1 MGILKCRGGPR
12 QTQCNSPDG
21 RRGTEEDIQLAVEN
35 VHKQEF
41 RLSQM
46 NDCGTVIFD
55 DDRPTVHLD
64 TRGMQWNA
72 ELDEQE
78 QQLHHLSSEEI
89 QQTCSRTIE
98 LASASAGTGAAP
110 GAGEAAAP
118 GAREAASAG
127 AGEAAS
133 AGSRSRG
140 RSSSMSRFVQVDGQ
154 RHRRW
159 KLKNAPIAP
168 PIQLES
174 SSRTSPERAAEA
186 VTMPLTATATSLG
199 YGNGRTV
206 AVSPCRSC
214 TSWRYPTSTH
224 PTSPDVHP
232 GASTRGV
239 ASDRC

>member
-1 MGILKCRGGPR
+1 M
-12 QTQCNSPDG
+12 
-21 RRGTEEDIQLAVEN
+21 EN
-35 VHKQEF
+35 VHRQEF

-98 LASASAGTGAAP
+98 LASASAGAGAAP

-133 AGSRSRG
+133 AGSRSLGAEKRADRPTHTVG
-140 RSSSMSRFVQVDGQ
+140 VLVQNESRTGCRSRDHAAYGDCNKLRLRQRQDRRCVTVSQLHQLALSRFHPPDLP
-154 RHRRW
+154 RCSSWSIDTRRR
-159 KLKNAPIAP
+159 
-168 PIQLES
+168 Q
-174 SSRTSPERAAEA
+174 
-186 VTMPLTATATSLG
+186 
-199 YGNGRTV
+199 
-206 AVSPCRSC
+206 
-214 TSWRYPTSTH
+214 
-224 PTSPDVHP
+224 
-232 GASTRGV
+232 
-239 ASDRC
+239 

>member
-1 MGILKCRGGPR
+1 MGILKSHGGPR

-64 TRGMQWNA
+64 TLGMQWNA

-118 GAREAASAG
+118 GAGEAAGPG

-159 KLKNAPIAP
+159 KLKKRADRPTHTVGVLVQN
-168 PIQLES
+168 E
-174 SSRTSPERAAEA
+174 SRT
-186 VTMPLTATATSLG
+186 G
-199 YGNGRTV
+199 
-206 AVSPCRSC
+206 CRSRDHAAYGDC
-214 TSWRYPTSTH
+214 NKLRLRQRQDRRCVTVSQLHQLALSHLHPPDLPRCSSWSI
-224 PTSPDVHP
+224 D
-232 GASTRGV
+232 TR
-239 ASDRC
+239 RRQ

>member
-1 MGILKCRGGPR
+1 MGILKSHEGPR
-12 QTQCNSPDG
+12 QAQCNSPDG
-21 RRGTEEDIQLAVEN
+21 RRGTEEGMQLAVDK
-35 VHKQEF
+35 VHTQEF

-55 DDRPTVHLD
+55 DDRPTAHLD

-98 LASASAGTGAAP
+98 LASASAGAGAAP

-118 GAREAASAG
+118 GTREAASAG

-140 RSSSMSRFVQVDGQ
+140 RSSSMSRFAQADGQ

-159 KLKNAPIAP
+159 KLKTRRSPHP
-168 PIQLES
+168 YSWSP
-174 SSRTSPERAAEA
+174 RPERAPKVQEGLQK
-186 VTMPLTATATSLG
+186 P
-199 YGNGRTV
+199 
-206 AVSPCRSC
+206 
-214 TSWRYPTSTH
+214 
-224 PTSPDVHP
+224 
-232 GASTRGV
+232 
-239 ASDRC
+239 

>member
-1 MGILKCRGGPR
+1 
-12 QTQCNSPDG
+12 
-21 RRGTEEDIQLAVEN
+21 
-35 VHKQEF
+35 
-41 RLSQM
+41 M

-64 TRGMQWNA
+64 TLGMQWNA

-118 GAREAASAG
+118 GAGEAAGPG

-140 RSSSMSRFVQVDGQ
+140 RSSSMSRFVQADGQ

-174 SSRTSPERAAEA
+174 TSRTSPERAAEA
-186 VTMPLTATATSLG
+186 VTMPLTATATSL
-199 YGNGRTV
+199 RLRHK
-206 AVSPCRSC
+206 CRA
-214 TSWRYPTSTH
+214 RA
-224 PTSPDVHP
+224 
-232 GASTRGV
+232 GASSKSEPMRIPVRDVQVG
-239 ASDRC
+239 AWDRAEDGWLTVPAQPESN